1 MNRMDVVRW
10 YTQPMAPEIRAPV
23 SVETFWRL
31 ANRYPHAELVGGQ
44 VIELVPPGFRHGAI
58 AVTLARHVGEHV
70 EQQGLGIVV
79 ADSGFVLSTDPPTV
93 RGPDVAVVLKARVPS
108 PLPVAF
114 FPGPPDLAVEVL
126 SPDEGPSEVAAK
138 VADYLRAGDPSRLG
152 GRCSAGDAD
161 GAHRAWCG
169 HLSPGRDAPWRTS
182 VARLRTSSLGTVLA
196 GRPILGS
203 LSVWLYRQDSRSDYG
218 RISDHHRTRS
228 GNYSAYLPDLPGC
241 VATGATPE
249 EAEANIRDAV
259 RLHLDGLKAEGLPI
273 PQPST
278 LAARIAL

>member
-1 MNRMDVVRW
+1 
-10 YTQPMAPEIRAPV
+10 MAPEIRAPV

-31 ANRYPHAELVGGQ
+31 AHRYPRAELVGGQ

-70 EQQGLGIVV
+70 EQHGLGIVV

-138 VADYLRAGDPSRLG
+138 VADYLRAGTQAVWVVDAQQETLTAHTELG
-152 GRCSAGDAD
+152 AAIYR
-161 GAHRAWCG
+161 REE
-169 HLSPGRDAPWRTS
+169 T
-182 VARLRTSSLGTVLA
+182 LRGE
-196 GRPILGS
+196 PP
-203 LSVWLYRQDSRSDYG
+203 
-218 RISDHHRTRS
+218 
-228 GNYSAYLPDLPGC
+228 LPDFELPLWELFSP
-241 VATGATPE
+241 V
-249 EAEANIRDAV
+249 D
-259 RLHLDGLKAEGLPI
+259 
-273 PQPST
+273 QS
-278 LAARIAL
+278 